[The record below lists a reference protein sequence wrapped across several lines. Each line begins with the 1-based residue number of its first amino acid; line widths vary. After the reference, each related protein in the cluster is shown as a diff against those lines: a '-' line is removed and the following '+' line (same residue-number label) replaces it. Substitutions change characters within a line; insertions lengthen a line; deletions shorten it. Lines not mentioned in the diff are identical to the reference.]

1 MQKRRQSTSLYAA
14 VITVLTATS
23 ATAQTPKSYFCEV
36 VKAYELSDSGV
47 LQSSGGIDG
56 RRKGERF
63 QINMKTGEM
72 TEMTGDY
79 SFSSRSWARISVLDS
94 GTSPDEGSFFKV
106 MYSSPPDAKVVN
118 VGYLEIQGTIEQ
130 PSRPFLY
137 KYGPSMF
144 SGVCSVAF

>member
-1 MQKRRQSTSLYAA
+1 MQKRRQSTSLCAA

-36 VKAYELSDSGV
+36 VKTYELTDTGV
-47 LQSSGGIDG
+47 LQSSGGIDD

-79 SFSSRSWARISVLDS
+79 SFSSRSWARTSVLDS

-118 VGYLEIQGTIEQ
+118 VGYLEIEGTIEQ

-144 SGVCSVAF
+144 SGVCRVAF

>member
-1 MQKRRQSTSLYAA
+1 MQKRRQSTSLCAA

-36 VKAYELSDSGV
+36 VETYELTDTGV
-47 LQSSGGIDG
+47 LQSSGGIDD

-79 SFSSRSWARISVLDS
+79 SFSSRSWARTSVLDS

-144 SGVCSVAF
+144 SGVCRVAF